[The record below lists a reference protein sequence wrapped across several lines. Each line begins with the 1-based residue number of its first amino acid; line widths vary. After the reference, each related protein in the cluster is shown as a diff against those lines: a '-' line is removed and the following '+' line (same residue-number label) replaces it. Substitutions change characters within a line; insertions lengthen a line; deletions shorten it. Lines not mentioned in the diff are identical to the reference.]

1 MMSMKTKYEL
11 MEQSASGKVEGGI
24 SPIDVENKIDQA
36 LKE

>member
-11 MEQSASGKVEGGI
+11 MEQSTAGKVDGGI

-36 LKE
+36 LKD